1 MANSDIQQFS
11 FGDDI
16 MLGLGTDVTSATD
29 LLYTLSSPTDIIY
42 RIPTIG
48 TIDITSSDNVIT
60 FLANQYLT
68 YTTIL
73 GDIDISGIW
82 KLQGTLTISG
92 NVRLSMVGS
101 FCVLESLPEQLL

>member
-1 MANSDIQQFS
+1 MANLQIQQFS

-16 MLGLGTDVTSATD
+16 LLGLETNIAGSTD

-48 TIDITSSDNVIT
+48 TIDITNSDSTIT

-73 GDIDISGIW
+73 GDMDIFGSW
-82 KLQGTLTISG
+82 LLQGTLTLSS
-92 NVRLSMVGS
+92 NVRLSAIGS
-101 FCVLESLPEQLL
+101 FCVLESLPEQ